1 MPRRDIVKYGLISFL
16 CLILCACR
24 NTDIPNW
31 PSVLPEQHYFV
42 SAYQS
47 DIGNKAAQSQ
57 QEYLQWVLSFYE
69 GNLVIT
75 TGWLYVQSLVVR
87 SAQPELKE
95 ELELHLTT
103 LGGKIAAEWAKANEH
118 RTIDSRMLGIWG
130 SVLQLAEGP
139 EQQQETIQLISED
152 VKALLEKELLAAKI
166 QDARYEQ
173 RLGLRRFDGL

>member
-1 MPRRDIVKYGLISFL
+1 MKYGLISFL

-173 RLGLRRFDGL
+173 RLGLRLFDGL

>member
-16 CLILCACR
+16 CLTLCACR
-24 NTDIPNW
+24 NTDLPNW
-31 PSVLPEQHYFV
+31 PSELPEQHYFV

-47 DIGNKAAQSQ
+47 DINNTAAQSQ

-69 GNLVIT
+69 GNLVVP
-75 TGWLYVQSLVVR
+75 TGWLYIQNLVVR

-95 ELELHLTT
+95 KLELHLTT

-139 EQQQETIQLISED
+139 EQQQKTIQLIGED
-152 VKALLEKELLAAKI
+152 VNALLEKDLLAAEI
-166 QDARYEQ
+166 QDVRYEQ
-173 RLGLRRFDGL
+173 RLGLRLFDDL

>member
-16 CLILCACR
+16 CLALCGCR
-24 NTDIPNW
+24 NIDLPNW
-31 PSVLPEQHYFV
+31 SSELPEQHYFV

-139 EQQQETIQLISED
+139 EQQQETIPLISED
-152 VKALLEKELLAAKI
+152 VNALLENELLAAKI

>member
-118 RTIDSRMLGIWG
+118 RTIDSRILGIWG
-130 SVLQLAEGP
+130 SVLQLAQGT
-139 EQQQETIQLISED
+139 EQRQEAIQLIAAD
-152 VKALLEKELLAAKI
+152 VNALLEKELLGAEI
-166 QDARYEQ
+166 QDVRYEK
-173 RLGLRRFDGL
+173 RLGLRLFEGL